1 MIEYFHIPETQD
13 ISGRYTGAGKK
24 GLLIIIA
31 KSEVESSIV
40 SKLNDIIK
48 AIHFHPDED
57 VYILPIY
64 DHEHVSLSSIAQI
77 QPLKN
82 IIVFGILKQLGI
94 ENLDV
99 PLYKK
104 VPLENFNLFAVEALQ
119 TIMNDQSIKLKLW
132 QLLKENFL

>member
-1 MIEYFHIPETQD
+1 MIEYFHIPDTQD
-13 ISGRYTGAGKK
+13 FSGRCTGAGKK

-31 KSEVESSIV
+31 KSEVESSIY

-48 AIHFHPDED
+48 SIHFHPNED
-57 VYILPIY
+57 VYILPFF
-64 DHEHVSLSSIAQI
+64 DHELTSLSQLAKI

-82 IIVFGILKQLGI
+82 IIVFGIHNQLSV
-94 ENLDV
+94 ENLEV

-119 TIMNDQSIKLKLW
+119 AIMMDPSKKLKLW